1 MVSHSGPMLMI
12 TETYSALATE
22 TMLLFFWMM
31 PVALML
37 GAPCST
43 CCGCTVTTVLN
54 FGAANPETSIWGWQ
68 DTTLNPGPFYASA
81 APITSGNVPL
91 SLPVNIHFGYRDSLG
106 CPSNNRFDPGRQS
119 GKVECTFSLDEQTT
133 VFVSIS
139 GRVEAAR
146 TGYDTARLSIDGV
159 ERAYIQSFFSGFG
172 CAMSDISDT
181 DQIVL
186 SAGEHTYT
194 LEVDTIDEGSHRF
207 MHHLFEIS
215 VLP

>member
-1 MVSHSGPMLMI
+1 MI
-12 TETYSALATE
+12 TETYNAFATE
-22 TMLLFFWMM
+22 TMLLFFWLL

-43 CCGCTVTTVLN
+43 CCGCTVTTVLD

-68 DTTLNPGPFYASA
+68 DTTLNPGPFYATSA
-81 APITSGNVPL
+81 PVTPGNVPL
-91 SLPVNIHFGYRDSLG
+91 SLPVHIHFGYRDSVNCYAG
-106 CPSNNRFDPGRQS
+106 EFDPGRQS
-119 GKVECTFSLDEQTT
+119 GKVECTFSLDEETT
-133 VFVSIS
+133 VFLSIS
-139 GRVEAAR
+139 GRVEGAR
-146 TGYDTARLSIDGV
+146 TGYDNARLSIDGV
-159 ERAYIQSFFSGFG
+159 ERAYIESFFSGFG

-186 SAGEHTYT
+186 PAGEHTYT
-194 LEVDTIDEGSHRF
+194 LEVDTIDNGNHDF